1 MNNSFFEYIGIG
13 SIDYGIVVLVLA
25 IMLLVSLILNIVTMV
40 KLNQFSE
47 KYQKFMQGKN
57 AASLEQEIMA
67 LTEDNRFM
75 KNNIEKN
82 RKNIEKLVAKN
93 KDNVQKIGLV
103 KYDAFS
109 EMGGKL
115 SYAIA
120 LLDDHND
127 GIIINSVHS
136 TGGCYSYTKSIK
148 NGTGDI
154 DFSAEEKQAVDMAIK
169 GH

>member
-1 MNNSFFEYIGIG
+1 MNNTFFNSIGIG
-13 SIDYGIVVLVLA
+13 NIDYGIVVIVLA
-25 IMLLVSLILNIVTMV
+25 LFLIISLILNIVTIV
-40 KLNQFSE
+40 NLNKFSA

-57 AASLEQEIMA
+57 AGSLEQEIMA

-82 RKNIEKLVAKN
+82 RKNIEKLVLKN
-93 KDNVQKIGLV
+93 KNNVQKIGLI
-103 KYDAFS
+103 KYDAFA

-115 SYAIA
+115 SYALA
-120 LLDDHND
+120 LLDDNNN

-148 NGTGDI
+148 KGIGDI
-154 DFSAEEKQAVDMAIK
+154 EFSAEEKRAVEMAIN
-169 GH
+169 GD